1 MDKHKTESPEVST
14 PEKKLEIE
22 FEPEKKSPKKWIWIG
37 GLVIVAVILG
47 VVIANILSKPD
58 EPIFSM
64 MDIYLENLAEEKL
77 GKEIDKQKYEGLN
90 KYNQMGYKNVS
101 GITIKEQADKEEMSL
116 EDYKKTYG
124 LPKDMPEDTY
134 FDAAFNMMPIKV
146 RLVIDEGETDF
157 VTFKKNFKV
166 PDYIEIKTKP
176 SGFIDGIKS
185 IFGKKEPLTLEVTE
199 DLPWGIVYDE
209 LTLEVV
215 VGKDKFDQFKK
226 EYNLDQKVS
235 LSTKYKE
242 VRPII
247 EDEKIRRR
255 DNAKKEEPTPD
266 SEPEPEVLPEPAT
279 QIPAA
284 DTETGGTIE

>member
-1 MDKHKTESPEVST
+1 MDKHKTESPEVT
-14 PEKKLEIE
+14 TIGKKLEIE
-22 FEPEKKSPKKWIWIG
+22 FEPEKKTPKKWIWVG
-37 GLVIVAVILG
+37 SLVIVAVILG
-47 VVIANILSKPD
+47 VVIANILSKPA
-58 EPIFSM
+58 EPVFSM

-124 LPKDMPEDTY
+124 LPKDMPKDTY

-176 SGFIDGIKS
+176 SGFIDRIKS
-185 IFGKKEPLTLEVTE
+185 IFGKKQPITLEVTE

-247 EDEKIRRR
+247 EDEKIKQR
-255 DNAKKEEPTPD
+255 DNAKKEEPTP
-266 SEPEPEVLPEPAT
+266 EVQPEPEVLPETAT

-284 DTETGGTIE
+284 DTEIGGIIE

>member
-1 MDKHKTESPEVST
+1 MGEQKIENPIEDR
-14 PEKKLEIE
+14 KLETE
-22 FEPEKKSPKKWIWIG
+22 FSNPVKSYKKWIMVG
-37 GLVIVAVILG
+37 GLAVIAIVLG
-47 VVIANILSKPD
+47 VIIANTIMKPK
-58 EPIFSM
+58 EITFSM
-64 MDIYLENLAEEKL
+64 LDIYLENMAEEKL
-77 GKEIDKQKYEGLN
+77 GEEIDKKKYEGLN
-90 KYNQMGYKNVS
+90 KYNHMGYKNVS
-101 GITIKEQADKEEMSL
+101 GITIKDQAEKEEMTL

-166 PDYIEIKTKP
+166 PDSIEITRKKGLF
-176 SGFIDGIKS
+176 S
-185 IFGKKEPLTLEVTE
+185 KKEPLTLEVTE

-215 VGKDKFDQFKK
+215 VGADKFDRFKE
-226 EYNLDQKVS
+226 EYNFDDKVT

-247 EDEKIRRR
+247 EEEKMKNR
-255 DNAKKEEPTPD
+255 DSA
-266 SEPEPEVLPEPAT
+266 PEVEPVADAVIESEEQTPSEIPVENAT
-279 QIPAA
+279 
-284 DTETGGTIE
+284 EGGVGQ